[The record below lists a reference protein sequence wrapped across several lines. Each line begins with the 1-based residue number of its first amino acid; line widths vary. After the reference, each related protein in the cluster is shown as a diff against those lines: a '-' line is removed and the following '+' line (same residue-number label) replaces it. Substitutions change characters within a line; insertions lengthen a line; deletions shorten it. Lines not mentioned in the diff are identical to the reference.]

1 MSKVKYFDIHSQAIN
16 GSVITIV
23 GKVETG
29 TAHHE
34 ITEGIPVQL
43 SANSIVGGSLTY
55 QIKHF
60 HRTLTIGLSICNKRD
75 EFNENEGIRIA
86 KKRIEKGN
94 NVGIVETDNVTML
107 TDDQVIALLF
117 AKLTYFTAHVDKA
130 IKLVNA
136 NFFEKV
142 HGDDYI
148 DTLPLKKIDKTDH
161 SFNID
166 TDAIGI

>member
-1 MSKVKYFDIHSQAIN
+1 MSKVKYFDIHGQAAN

-29 TAHHE
+29 TVHHE
-34 ITEGIPVQL
+34 ITEGVPVQL
-43 SANSIVGGSLTY
+43 SNNSTVGGSLTY
-55 QIKHF
+55 QIKRF
-60 HRTLTIGLSICNKRD
+60 HRTLTIGLSICNSKD
-75 EFNENEGIRIA
+75 EFDENEGIRIA

-117 AKLTYFTAHVDKA
+117 AKLTYFSAHVDKA

-136 NFFEKV
+136 NFIEKI
-142 HGDDYI
+142 HGDNSI
-148 DTLPLKKIDKTDH
+148 DSLLKKIDKTDY

-166 TDAIGI
+166 ADAIGI